1 MIRAKIVEQALLSLE
16 SANCQTLVLKDART
30 VVTDGGEV
38 YINTIGNNALSTG
51 GTGDVLSGMIA
62 GLLAQGMRPTKAA
75 VLGVCLHGLAAEEYV
90 RRKGGRYS
98 MMAGDL
104 LDMLQEILPK

>member
-1 MIRAKIVEQALLSLE
+1 MKYFTIKELCA
-16 SANCQTLVLKDART
+16 SATATKLGIKN
-30 VVTDGGEV
+30 E
-38 YINTIGNNALSTG
+38 
-51 GTGDVLSGMIA
+51 
-62 GLLAQGMRPTKAA
+62 PTKAA
-75 VLGVCLHGLAAEEYV
+75 VLGVCLHGIAAEEYV